1 MIYNFLPPD
10 ALDEYSLSIGRVKD
24 MDLII
29 VDALFSETMMVE
41 LHRILS
47 HKPINTNDNKSYIR

>member
-10 ALDEYSLSIGRVKD
+10 ALDENSLSIGRVKD

-29 VDALFSETMMVE
+29 VDAPIFGNYDGGTP
-41 LHRILS
+41 S
-47 HKPINTNDNKSYIR
+47 HS